1 MEDEANDTTRY
12 MTTLAVFGAAVGGT
26 FFVGGRKGA
35 RLPDELAAKDLIL
48 GGLAAHK
55 LSRLISREAVTSP
68 LRAPF
73 TSPTTHEPAA
83 ESSGARRTVGELFTC
98 PFCLGMWAATGI
110 TAGLVLAP
118 RVTRLA
124 TSTLAMLALSDFL
137 QYAHTACARHA
148 D

>member
-1 MEDEANDTTRY
+1 MKDEANDTTRY
-12 MTTLAVFGAAVGGT
+12 TATLAAYGAAVGAA
-26 FFVGGRKGA
+26 FLAGRRRGA
-35 RLPDELAAKDLIL
+35 RIPDDLNVKDLIV

-55 LSRLISREAVTSP
+55 FSRLISREAVTSP

-73 TSPTTHEPAA
+73 TTSDTHEPAA
-83 ESSGARRTVGELFTC
+83 EGSATGHTLGELITC

-124 TSTLAMLALSDFL
+124 TSTLAMLAASDFL